1 MGFKLKGAKDIEE
14 AVDTVGSGGALDSG
28 IYPTKLKNA
37 YVHIADSGAQAMN
50 IEVEV
55 EGGRTQRH
63 QLWVSNKDGEIFY
76 TDSNGK
82 KKYMGGFLIAD
93 ALAMLA
99 TGGEAGIQ
107 DLETEEKILAIYDF
121 DKGQD
126 VNKKVEAF
134 VDLFGLEFQA
144 GIIKHVKP
152 KKTKVG
158 DEYVESETE
167 TITVN
172 ELDKVFSEEGFTT
185 IELMEEAEE
194 PDFIHKWL
202 ARWEGK
208 EKTSKPKAAAKGRN
222 AAGGRS
228 GARTGAAK
236 PAAGRAG
243 SSGAAKK
250 SFFNKK

>member
-14 AVDTVGSGGALDSG
+14 AVDTVGSGGALDSNV
-28 IYPTKLKNA
+28 YPMKLKNA

-50 IEVEV
+50 IEVEI

-76 TDSNGK
+76 EKDGK
-82 KKYMGGFLIAD
+82 KKYMQGYLIAD

-107 DLETEEKILAIYDF
+107 DLDTEEKVLAIYDF

-134 VDLFGLEFQA
+134 VDLFGLEFQ
-144 GIIKHVKP
+144 GGLIKHVKP
-152 KKTKVG
+152 KKSKVG

-167 TITVN
+167 TVTVN
-172 ELDKVFSEEGFTT
+172 DLDKVFSEEGFTT
-185 IELMEEAEE
+185 IELVEEAEE

-202 ARWEGK
+202 SRWEGK

-222 AAGGRS
+222 ATGGRS

-236 PAAGRAG
+236 PAGRAG

-250 SFFNKK
+250 TFFNKK